1 MYSLPHSVHI
11 KMKDTFVYSFRE
23 TEPLKVSK
31 ALRKEE
37 KDLTISGRKMDEL
50 NRVPMPLTQILD

>member
-1 MYSLPHSVHI
+1 
-11 KMKDTFVYSFRE
+11 MKDTFVYSFRE

>member
-1 MYSLPHSVHI
+1 
-11 KMKDTFVYSFRE
+11 MKDTFVYSFSE